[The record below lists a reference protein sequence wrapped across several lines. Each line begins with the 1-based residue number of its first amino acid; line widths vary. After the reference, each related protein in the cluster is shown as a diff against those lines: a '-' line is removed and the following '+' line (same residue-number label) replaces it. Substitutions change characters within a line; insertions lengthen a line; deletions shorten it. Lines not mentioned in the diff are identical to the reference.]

1 MLDGRLY
8 GRLDERRLEGLL
20 AATERL

>member
-8 GRLDERRLEGLL
+8 GRLDERRLDALL